1 MAGSRIGRYD
11 NVGSAVRSI
20 SFPRHCVL
28 LVRSSRLFLY
38 WLARALAPVIV
49 AGAVATGC
57 AYPTYSTRLAEGP
70 DSVDLRMD
78 TPFLRSGQQSMVVI
92 QSTEADSIALVSG
105 NGVDRYWSHGS
116 RLFARVSGDFGDP
129 WPEHRFAERRDGV
142 LLDRLMKPATVSVCR
157 EGHCQEIYHEFEV
170 RLPERNDR
178 TVALSGG
185 WNTVFSRRTMK
196 DQSQGP
202 LSRQALSSGAFFLDG
217 EIAAKGWSA
226 RAQGFYGGDASGASV
241 DLSRVV
247 KAGDEISYGIAMHVG
262 GLRNDW
268 LPDGRRTA
276 LMEKTAYSVS
286 VGPSIMLRGITAST
300 QFGLLTNGQEA
311 LQVMATRVSANGRL
325 TSVRIPVS
333 VTAEKTFA
341 FGGGPIVSRRQDALE
356 RISASVHVLESF
368 AVNFGISSHFIAWPG
383 EQPSV
388 DFRAS
393 EVLMTVGARY
403 TLTW

>member
-1 MAGSRIGRYD
+1 
-11 NVGSAVRSI
+11 
-20 SFPRHCVL
+20 
-28 LVRSSRLFLY
+28 
-38 WLARALAPVIV
+38 
-49 AGAVATGC
+49 
-57 AYPTYSTRLAEGP
+57 
-70 DSVDLRMD
+70 MD
-78 TPFLRSGQQSMVVI
+78 TPFLRSGQQSMLVI
-92 QSTEADSIALVSG
+92 ETPKADSIALVSA

-129 WPEHRFAERRDGV
+129 WPERRFAERRHGV
-142 LLDRLMKPATVSVCR
+142 LLDRLMKPATISVCR
-157 EGHCQEIYHEFEV
+157 QGACREIYHEFEV

-196 DQSQGP
+196 DEGRGP
-202 LSRQALSSGAFFLDG
+202 LSRQALSSGAFFLEG
-217 EIAAKGWSA
+217 EIAAKSWNV
-226 RAQGFYGGDASGASV
+226 RAQGFYGQDGKGAAL

-247 KAGDEISYGIAMHVG
+247 KAGNEVSYGIAMHVG

-268 LPDGRRTA
+268 LPDGQRTA
-276 LMEKTAYSVS
+276 LMEKTAYSLT

-300 QFGLLTNGQEA
+300 QFGLLTNGHEA

-356 RISASVHVLESF
+356 RISASVHVLESV
-368 AVNFGISSHFIAWPG
+368 ALNFGVSSHFIAWPG
-383 EQPSV
+383 EQPSL
-388 DFRAS
+388 DLRAS
-393 EVLMTVGARY
+393 EVLMTLGARY
-403 TLTW
+403 TLAW

>member
-1 MAGSRIGRYD
+1 VSSGAEQIERMRVAWVDTDAGGRIHFSNAFRWAEVAETSLMRR
-11 NVGSAVRSI
+11 VGMLDGWGD
-20 SFPRHCVL
+20 FPRKHVEAEFHQVL
-28 LVRSSRLFLY
+28 
-38 WLARALAPVIV
+38 
-49 AGAVATGC
+49 
-57 AYPTYSTRLAEGP
+57 
-70 DSVDLRMD
+70 
-78 TPFLRSGQQSMVVI
+78 
-92 QSTEADSIALVSG
+92 
-105 NGVDRYWSHGS
+105 
-116 RLFARVSGDFGDP
+116 
-129 WPEHRFAERRDGV
+129 RFD
-142 LLDRLMKPATVSVCR
+142 D
-157 EGHCQEIYHEFEV
+157 EFEV

-202 LSRQALSSGAFFLDG
+202 LSRQALSSGAFFLEG

-226 RAQGFYGGDASGASV
+226 RAQGFYGGEAQGASV

-247 KAGDEISYGIAMHVG
+247 KAGNEVSYGIAMHVG

-311 LQVMATRVSANGRL
+311 LQVMATRLSANGRL

-341 FGGGPIVSRRQDALE
+341 FGGGPIVSRRRDALE

-368 AVNFGISSHFIAWPG
+368 ALNFGMSSHFIAWPG
-383 EQPSV
+383 EQPSL